1 MKITKSRLQKIIK
14 EELLKE
20 AHGAGPDPEGRMA
33 KKQLI
38 KVIEYSQALLEMMDD
53 NDQLEAWVQS
63 ILTKASSN
71 MSKVYHHL
79 HGEAVLD
86 NRQMTNHHGGVQ
98 E

>member
-20 AHGAGPDPEGRMA
+20 ALEPGPDPEGRMA

-86 NRQMTNHHGGVQ
+86 NKQMTSHRGGVQ